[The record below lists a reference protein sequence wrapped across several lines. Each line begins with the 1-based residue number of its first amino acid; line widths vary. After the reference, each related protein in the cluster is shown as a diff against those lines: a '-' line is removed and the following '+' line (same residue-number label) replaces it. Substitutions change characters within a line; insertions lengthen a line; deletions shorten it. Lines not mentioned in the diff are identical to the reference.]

1 MSRRRKS
8 DKQKNRKETPEIA
21 PVQDTVYVRE
31 SSDSSWSEAI
41 NVKIVSSFG
50 AGFDVT
56 RECRLG
62 TLIRLELALPN
73 ELRAFDH
80 DKEVYSVI
88 ALVQHCNRIGKRT
101 DDGYHM
107 SVIFVGKEF
116 PDSYTANPAQAYR
129 LTGAAQ
135 DGLWRV
141 TECTGQ
147 FKQRKYPRFDIKL
160 NVELGLIQSS
170 RRTIVKEQTI
180 TRDIGSSGVSV
191 VSGLDAKR
199 GDKVK
204 FACRD
209 IDFYAIAVVVNRRN
223 LFGEKD
229 LLHMKFVDHKFPI
242 ERILFSSAGD
252 AESAPMPHDVLRN

>member
-8 DKQKNRKETPEIA
+8 DKQKSRNETPAIS
-21 PVQDTVYVRE
+21 PVQDTVFVRE

-50 AGFDVT
+50 AGFEVS

-62 TLIRLELALPN
+62 TLIRLELALPV

-88 ALVQHCNRIGKRT
+88 ALVQHCNRIGKRA
-101 DDGYHM
+101 DDGYHL

-116 PDSYTANPAQAYR
+116 PDSYVANPAQAYR

-141 TECTGQ
+141 TECLSQ
-147 FKQRKYPRFDIKL
+147 FKQRQYPRFDIKL
-160 NVELGLIQSS
+160 TVELGWIQSS
-170 RRTIVKEQTI
+170 KRMIVKEQTV
-180 TRDIGSSGVSV
+180 TRDIGSRGVSV

-199 GDKVK
+199 GDKIK

-209 IDFYAIAVVVNRRN
+209 IDFYAIAVVVNRRI
-223 LFGEKD
+223 LIGEKD

-242 ERILFSSAGD
+242 ERILFSPAADG
-252 AESAPMPHDVLRN
+252 ASAPKPHDIFRG

>member
-8 DKQKNRKETPEIA
+8 DKQKNRTEISEITP
-21 PVQDTVYVRE
+21 VKDTVYVRE
-31 SSDSSWSEAI
+31 SSDSMWSEAI

-62 TLIRLELALPN
+62 TLIRLEITLPD

-80 DKEVYSVI
+80 DKQVYSVI
-88 ALVQHCNRIGKRT
+88 ALVQHCNRIGKRA
-101 DDGYHM
+101 DDGYHL

-116 PDSYTANPAQAYR
+116 PDSYIANPAQAYR

-141 TECTGQ
+141 TECTSQ
-147 FKQRKYPRFDIKL
+147 FKQRQYPRFDIKL
-160 NVELGLIQSS
+160 TVELGLIQNSK
-170 RRTIVKEQTI
+170 RTIVKEQTV

-191 VSGLDAKR
+191 VSALDAKR
-199 GDKVK
+199 GDKIK

-223 LFGEKD
+223 LLGEKD

-242 ERILFSSAGD
+242 ERILFSPIGD
-252 AESAPMPHDVLRN
+252 AESAPRPHDIFRG

>member
-1 MSRRRKS
+1 MSRRRRS
-8 DKQKNRKETPEIA
+8 DKKKNTNETPERPRA
-21 PVQDTVYVRE
+21 HDTVYVRE
-31 SSDSSWSEAI
+31 SPDSSWSEAI
-41 NVKIVSSFG
+41 NIKIVSSFG

-62 TLIRLELALPN
+62 TLIRLELALPT

-80 DKEVYSVI
+80 DKDLYSVI

-101 DDGYHM
+101 YDGYHL

-116 PDSYTANPAQAYR
+116 PESYRANPTQAYR

-135 DGLWRV
+135 DGLWRI
-141 TECTGQ
+141 TECASQ
-147 FKQRKYPRFDIKL
+147 FKQRQYPRFDIKL
-160 NVELGLIQSS
+160 NVELGLIQTSK
-170 RRTIVKEQTI
+170 RTVVKEQAV

-209 IDFYAIAVVVNRRN
+209 IDFYAIAIVVNRRR
-223 LFGEKD
+223 LAGEHD

-242 ERILFSSAGD
+242 ERILFSSVGD
-252 AESAPMPHDVLRN
+252 AEYAPMPHDVLRG